1 MLRSYTSIPITRQ
14 PYPTAVNFP
23 AYLLKK
29 RGEFAYYA
37 TRKEKKK
44 GNDVP
49 AKRKRKRCL
58 APRHVIDRYQNMG
71 PGVFL
76 KTARSMANYP
86 CDGLNYTWARATMLY
101 NENHHHQEVKMNHMG
116 KLVEL
121 HPIFYF
127 FSPTFTGSG
136 SSYQCLIQ
144 VGRVRQ
150 RDIEPS
156 KLSKPFSSARA
167 SFFFFLFGGLFDLL
181 SLWRKSK
188 HSKNQVGCCW
198 IVDGHQSSSYS

>member
-121 HPIFYF
+121 HP
-127 FSPTFTGSG
+127 
-136 SSYQCLIQ
+136 
-144 VGRVRQ
+144 
-150 RDIEPS
+150 
-156 KLSKPFSSARA
+156 
-167 SFFFFLFGGLFDLL
+167 SFLFFLSYLHGKWEQL
-181 SLWRKSK
+181 SMSNTSRE
-188 HSKNQVGCCW
+188 
-198 IVDGHQSSSYS
+198 SSTTRYRAQQTFETF